1 MKSKVFLW
9 LTVLCVLVLTPAKLL
24 AGDFSTL
31 NFIGFSKDGKY
42 LAFEEYGTG
51 DGSGFP
57 YATVYFVDVGKN
69 TFVGKPFEV
78 MLENEKATEA
88 TAIKKVEA
96 QAARRM
102 RQLKIVRGNTGK
114 LLLAH
119 FLTDTTYDALPDN
132 SDDNAPQKVRFEL
145 DAYPDGQVEF
155 YELSLNHIPVKPQ
168 GCDDDSG
175 VYSFNLLDLK
185 LDYYYANV
193 KSEPTRILQKD
204 DVMPGR
210 RGCALNYNIERVY
223 YYKDTIAVFLNV
235 YYRGFEGPNMRY
247 MVVTG
252 KLK

>member
-1 MKSKVFLW
+1 MKSKICL
-9 LTVLCVLVLTPAKLL
+9 LLMVLCILVATPANLW

-51 DGSGFP
+51 DASGFP
-57 YATVYFVDVGKN
+57 YANVYFVDVEKN

-78 MLENEKATEA
+78 MFENEKATEA
-88 TAIKKVEA
+88 AAIRNVEA

-102 RQLKIVRGNTGK
+102 RTLKIVRGNTGK

-119 FLTDTTYDALPDN
+119 FLTDVTYDALTDN
-132 SDDNAPQKVRFEL
+132 SDDSAPQKVRFEI
-145 DAYPDGQVEF
+145 DAYPDGQDKF

-185 LDYYYANV
+185 LDYYYA
-193 KSEPTRILQKD
+193 KEKAEPSRILQKD
-204 DVMPGR
+204 DALPMR
-210 RGCALNYNIERVY
+210 RGCALNYRIERVY
-223 YYKDTIAVFLNV
+223 YYKDKIAVFLNV
-235 YYRGFEGPNMRY
+235 YYRGFEGPDMRY

-252 KLK
+252 NLQ